1 MSYFNIS
8 DDNDNEKS
16 YILTSYKI
24 TKQKDCV
31 LVKLDSN
38 NYSITYELRPDV
50 RFNTVDKIKNFI
62 EKLLSKV
69 VTNEYTL
76 EISEYFERMYVI
88 ICHASNYNSLLPQ
101 FCRRLIP
108 TFYFLSLPQC
118 AVSYRAL
125 FPCILPLL
133 LLH

>member
-1 MSYFNIS
+1 MSHFNIS

-16 YILTSYKI
+16 YILISYKI

-88 ICHASNYNSLLPQ
+88 IGYETDEESEEGQ
-101 FCRRLIP
+101 FTVLKH
-108 TFYFLSLPQC
+108 YS
-118 AVSYRAL
+118 
-125 FPCILPLL
+125 
-133 LLH
+133 